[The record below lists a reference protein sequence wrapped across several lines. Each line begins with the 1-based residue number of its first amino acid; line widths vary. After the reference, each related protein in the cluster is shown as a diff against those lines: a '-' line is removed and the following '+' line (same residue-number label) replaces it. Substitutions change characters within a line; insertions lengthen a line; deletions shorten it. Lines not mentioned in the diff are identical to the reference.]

1 MFFGHQGLEIG
12 GGHVIWTALTL
23 APIHE
28 EAVGDAPVQAQ
39 DQHALVALD
48 AAAIIVVGNIQPL
61 MEAAFDPPAL
71 AIEEQPLLSLEPLAR
86 GAGDQAHFF
95 VIATLGL
102 TQQAGG
108 LGREGEADVL
118 GGDGGGA
125 DDPIL
130 VTALVLLLGT
140 GLGGRGVLRGENPL
154 GERQPSFLRWPGGWA
169 GCS

>member
-1 MFFGHQGLEIG
+1 MF
-12 GGHVIWTALTL
+12 WTALTL
-23 APIHE
+23 APFHE
-28 EAVGDAPVQAQ
+28 QAVGDPPIHPE
-39 DQHALVALD
+39 DQHPLVALD

-61 MEAAFDPPAL
+61 MQAAFDSPTL
-71 AIEEQPLLSLEPLAR
+71 AIEGQPRLGVELFGR
-86 GAGDQAHFF
+86 GAGDQGHLF
-95 VIATLGL
+95 VGATLGL
-102 TQQAGG
+102 TQQAGD
-108 LGREGEADVL
+108 LGRAGEADVL

-154 GERQPSFLRWPGGWA
+154 GERRPSFPRWPGGWA